1 MHPLFDFGGE
11 HGIDLVIAHV
21 LDRID
26 PKTLDPHPLERLEV
40 GLLLAH
46 HPVVGIQVRQPLVTG
61 TATETPILDM
71 TRVAPV
77 ADAPFRMKIL
87 TGEEVLP
94 QIAKQFL
101 ALEIGRVAGVA
112 LQQLVAGIVEVLAFP
127 AFVGHVVEHHIGIDG
142 DASRFHGSDQLL
154 EILLVA
160 KRGVD
165 KTQILRLVTSPPL
178 VA

>member
-1 MHPLFDFGGE
+1 M
-11 HGIDLVIAHV
+11 
-21 LDRID
+21 
-26 PKTLDPHPLERLEV
+26 
-40 GLLLAH
+40 
-46 HPVVGIQVRQPLVTG
+46 
-61 TATETPILDM
+61 
-71 TRVAPV
+71 
-77 ADAPFRMKIL
+77 
-87 TGEEVLP
+87 P

-142 DASRFHGSDQLL
+142 DAPRLHGGDQLL
-154 EILLVA
+154 EILLVT